1 MSRHKKV
8 IAVMLLLVAAY
19 FASIAVGVYRLK
31 SSALY
36 PLTEK
41 ALAAHLAT
49 IKSKEAAGPFHM
61 KWFAP
66 WQYSASASKG
76 LSQFLLCTASE
87 RCYRMTA
94 VKIDGKW
101 NIDWNFQHTATGGV
115 RQGSFGD

>member
-1 MSRHKKV
+1 MMSSKKITLV
-8 IAVMLLLVAAY
+8 VLLLVAAY

-36 PLTEK
+36 SIAEQ
-41 ALAAHLAT
+41 ALAAHLKS
-49 IKSKEAAGPFHM
+49 INSKEAARPFHM

-66 WQYSASASKG
+66 WQYSAGSAKG

-87 RCYRMTA
+87 RCYRMSA

-101 NIDWNFQHTATGGV
+101 NIDWNFKNTVTGAE
-115 RQGSFGD
+115 RKTSR

>member
-1 MSRHKKV
+1 MSLNKKV
-8 IAVMLLLVAAY
+8 IATVSLLIAAY

-41 ALAAHLAT
+41 ALAAHLQS
-49 IKSKEAAGPFHM
+49 IKSEDAAGSFHM

-76 LSQFLLCTASE
+76 LSQFLLCTVSE
-87 RCYRMTA
+87 RCYRMSA

-101 NIDWNFQHTATGGV
+101 HIDANFQKTVTGW
-115 RQGSFGD
+115 RARDRL